1 MQIMKEF
8 LTISKSEIEQEQQCI
23 DEAEKLIKE
32 LDEKVRGQEEEQYGT
47 ELGLRRIVKSC

>member
-32 LDEKVRGQEEEQYGT
+32 LDEKVRGQEEE
-47 ELGLRRIVKSC
+47 